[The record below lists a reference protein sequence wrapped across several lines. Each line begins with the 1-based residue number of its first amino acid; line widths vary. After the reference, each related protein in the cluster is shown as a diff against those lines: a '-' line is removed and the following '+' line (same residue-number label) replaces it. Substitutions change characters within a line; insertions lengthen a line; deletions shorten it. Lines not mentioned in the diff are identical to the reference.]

1 MGISLM
7 LSASRA
13 KGIGASSKRA
23 GSHPDRATKE
33 TIAMLSFKGVTKY
46 TKLQIKERMK
56 SSNKRSWTSSYGYPT
71 QLHTLTDHA

>member
-1 MGISLM
+1 M
-7 LSASRA
+7 LSKLLTSCE
-13 KGIGASSKRA
+13 GITWGFKK

-56 SSNKRSWTSSYGYPT
+56 SSNKRFSDLKLLVPHPAF
-71 QLHTLTDHA
+71 HTLKDHA